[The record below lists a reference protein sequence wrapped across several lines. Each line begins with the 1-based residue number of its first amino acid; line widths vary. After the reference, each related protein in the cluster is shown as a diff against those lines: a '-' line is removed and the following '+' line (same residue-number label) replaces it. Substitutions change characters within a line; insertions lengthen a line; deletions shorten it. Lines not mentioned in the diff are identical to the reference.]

1 VRILPYRRVTIETVL
16 PTEEVVNR
24 LTTEL
29 NPPPW
34 LYGTEPRYQ
43 GWIAR
48 DEFEIRHRQTFWSHN
63 TAVCV
68 TSGRIVPGR
77 VGTKLELLQTLNTYT
92 RVFGSIWL
100 AFAGAWFVGL
110 AIAYLRS
117 VLIGPAN

>member
-1 VRILPYRRVTIETVL
+1 MRILPY
-16 PTEEVVNR
+16 
-24 LTTEL
+24 
-29 NPPPW
+29 
-34 LYGTEPRYQ
+34 
-43 GWIAR
+43 
-48 DEFEIRHRQTFWSHN
+48 
-63 TAVCV
+63 AVCV